1 MNEFEADTL
10 ARMQIDAENLEN
22 NAEVARMEGRGSDAT
37 DLSQRAQSMRRAIA
51 AVEIISWK

>member
-10 ARMQIDAENLEN
+10 ARMQIDAENMEN
-22 NAEVARMEGRGSDAT
+22 NAEVARMEGRGRDAT